1 MSGRKIIINAIK
13 NYDLRDFERRKIFK
27 DSVRQTLVPNESDLE
42 TPVMNFYDK
51 NGKIIHKYEYQIIA
65 EYSKFYKVW
74 IWAWGNPLIRKNEID
89 LGKKILNYGL
99 NITNQDIEEN
109 PLNLFLKSIF
119 VNSRIKLKGKN
130 DLLILLSL
138 SLYLSKKIFIIPWEV
153 KDISEKLSRS
163 LIIILT
169 KKIQ

>member
-13 NYDLRDFERRKIFK
+13 NYDLKDIEREQIFK
-27 DSVRQTLVPNESDLE
+27 NIVRQELIPNKSDLE
-42 TPVMNFYDK
+42 KPVCHLYDK
-51 NGKIIHKYEYQIIA
+51 DGKIVHKYEYQIIA
-65 EYSKFYKVW
+65 EYFKFYKIW

-99 NITNQDIEEN
+99 NITNEDIEEN

-119 VNSRIKLKGKN
+119 INSRIKLEGKN
-130 DLLILLSL
+130 DLLILFSL
-138 SLYLSKKIFIIPWEV
+138 SLYLSKKLFIIPWEV
-153 KDISEKLSRS
+153 KDINEKSSRS

-169 KKIQ
+169 KKIK